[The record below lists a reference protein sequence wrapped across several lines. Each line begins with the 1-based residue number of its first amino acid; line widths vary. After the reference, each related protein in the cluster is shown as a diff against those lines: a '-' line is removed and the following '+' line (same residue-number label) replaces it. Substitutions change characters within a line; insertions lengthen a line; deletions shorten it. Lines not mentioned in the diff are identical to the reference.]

1 MKRILLTGA
10 LGHIGSRF
18 LASLRPGDFEDVVIL
33 DNLATQRYCS
43 LFNLP
48 EGVPYRFVEADVCTE
63 DLDPHFEGI
72 DVVVHLA
79 ALTNAAGS
87 FEIQEHVE
95 HVNCEGT
102 RRVAEACVRSGSRL
116 LFVSTTS
123 VYGTQSATVDE
134 DCPVADLRPQSP
146 YANSKLRAE
155 QMLAALGRAE
165 SLRYFVGRFGTIYGT
180 SAGMRFHTAVNKFC
194 WQAAVGQPITVWR
207 TAMDQ
212 VRPYLELTDAV
223 RAIRFVT
230 ESDLFDNRVYN
241 VLTDNV
247 TVRQIVEL
255 IRLKIPDAEVQYVDT
270 RIMNQLSYR
279 VSAERFSRQGFRFEG
294 DLPAGIAETLRLLRA
309 ACHGIRLPRGVRADA
324 G

>member
-1 MKRILLTGA
+1 MKRILITGA
-10 LGHIGSRF
+10 LGHIGSAF
-18 LASLRPGDFEDVVIL
+18 LHAMRPGDFDEVVLL

-48 EGVPYRFVEADVCTE
+48 AGVPYRFVEADVCTA
-63 DLDPHFEGI
+63 DLGPYVEGV

-95 HVNCEGT
+95 RVNYEGT
-102 RRVAEACVRSGSRL
+102 QRVAQACVRAGSRL

-123 VYGTQSATVDE
+123 VYGTQSDTVDE
-134 DCPVADLRPQSP
+134 DCAIEDLRPQSP
-146 YANSKLRAE
+146 YADSKLRAE
-155 QMLAALGRAE
+155 QMLAAVGKTDG
-165 SLRYFVGRFGTIYGT
+165 LRYFIGRFGTIYGT
-180 SAGMRFHTAVNKFC
+180 SSGMRFHTAINKFC
-194 WQAAVGQPITVWR
+194 WQAIVGQPITVWR

-223 RAIRFVT
+223 RAIQFVVK
-230 ESDLFDNRVYN
+230 SDLFDNRVYN
-241 VLTDNV
+241 VLTDNA

-255 IRLKIPDAEVQYVDT
+255 IRLQIPDVEVQYVDT

-279 VSAERFSRQGFRFEG
+279 VSANRFVRQGFLFEG
-294 DLPAGIAETLRLLRA
+294 KLAAGIAETVRLLGAVGHGTRASRA
-309 ACHGIRLPRGVRADA
+309 ARADA